1 MPVPMAF
8 VPRRD
13 SLNLIA
19 KRLRD
24 ERNSAIAI
32 AKDERRVPPNKI
44 LTSIS
49 FHEGDMILQMAEMG
63 KEIRRDDRG
72 VPQRKWVTM
81 TELTEKEGYKKLHQ
95 ITDVKESFVDDGKT
109 PGMDMARMN
118 FYRKKNANGQTRS
131 YLRDEMEC
139 DYHNQKNLGE
149 ELPSEIKR
157 MLKEATKA
165 NFSLAP
171 QQTPGFVGTPS
182 KFGIITRR
190 KGASSFF
197 QQLPPAPKSGKRVAD
212 PTVDPTIEPAAKQQ
226 VVDITGNGPAGQDQ
240 GWIQEVGK
248 VLAAWGCSQEEF
260 TDFHIL
266 NATTS
271 MIVFIVLI
279 T

>member
-118 FYRKKNANGQTRS
+118 FYRKKNANGQTNCF
-131 YLRDEMEC
+131 LR
-139 DYHNQKNLGE
+139 
-149 ELPSEIKR
+149 
-157 MLKEATKA
+157 
-165 NFSLAP
+165 
-171 QQTPGFVGTPS
+171 
-182 KFGIITRR
+182 
-190 KGASSFF
+190 
-197 QQLPPAPKSGKRVAD
+197 
-212 PTVDPTIEPAAKQQ
+212 
-226 VVDITGNGPAGQDQ
+226 
-240 GWIQEVGK
+240 
-248 VLAAWGCSQEEF
+248 
-260 TDFHIL
+260 
-266 NATTS
+266 
-271 MIVFIVLI
+271 
-279 T
+279 